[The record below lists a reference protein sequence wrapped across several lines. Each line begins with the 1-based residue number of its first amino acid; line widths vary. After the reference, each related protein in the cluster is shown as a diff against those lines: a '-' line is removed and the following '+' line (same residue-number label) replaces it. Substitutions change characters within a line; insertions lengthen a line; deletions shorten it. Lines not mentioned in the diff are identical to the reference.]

1 MSELQLLEAAK
12 AENLEAVRASLE
24 AGADVNQTDEQGWTP
39 LNWAAGKGNGALV
52 SLLVEKGADVFK
64 VGRDLRTPYM
74 IALAAGHADVARF
87 LRQVEDG
94 AEGEKPA
101 RPERPYCKV
110 YHLGELRQFPG
121 WSENQLDWSEAGAE
135 NASSNGGGSNGGGP
149 HAAPPDEEVAFLHH
163 DFTVTR
169 SMWRGEDVIFDRVT
183 PEWEQFCAETLKFK
197 VPDDLDL
204 IVPADAASAS
214 ASANGDGAA

>member
-1 MSELQLLEAAK
+1 MSELQLLEAVK
-12 AENLEAVRASLE
+12 AENLEEVRALLE
-24 AGADVNQTDEQGWTP
+24 ADADVNQTDDQGWTP

-87 LRQVEDG
+87 LRQTEDSI
-94 AEGEKPA
+94 EGEKPA

-110 YHLGELRQFPG
+110 YHLGDLRQFPH
-121 WSENQLDWSEAGAE
+121 WSENKDVWVEDGA
-135 NASSNGGGSNGGGP
+135 NGASSNGGDP
-149 HAAPPDEEVAFLHH
+149 HAAPSDDEVVFLHH

-169 SMWRGEDVIFDRVT
+169 SMWRGEDVIFDQVT
-183 PEWEQFCAETLKFK
+183 PEWQQFCAETLKFK

-204 IVPADAASAS
+204 IVSTDTAAA
-214 ASANGDGAA
+214 AGANSDGLA

>member
-1 MSELQLLEAAK
+1 MSELQLLEAVK
-12 AENLEAVRASLE
+12 AENLEAARASLE

-39 LNWAAGKGNGALV
+39 LNWAAGRGNGALV

-87 LRQVEDG
+87 LRQAEDG
-94 AEGEKPA
+94 AEGEKPV

-110 YHLGELRQFPG
+110 YHLGELRSFPG
-121 WSENQLDWSEAGAE
+121 WSENEIDWTGDGA
-135 NASSNGGGSNGGGP
+135 NGASSNGGST
-149 HAAPPDEEVAFLHH
+149 HAAPSDEEVVFLHH

-169 SMWRGEDVIFDRVT
+169 SMWRGEDVIFDQVT
-183 PEWEQFCAETLKFK
+183 PEWQQFCAETLNFK
-197 VPDDLDL
+197 VPDELDL
-204 IVPADAASAS
+204 IVPAEAASA
-214 ASANGDGAA
+214 ASANGDGPA

>member
-1 MSELQLLEAAK
+1 MSEMQLLEVIK
-12 AENLEAVRASLE
+12 AENLDAAKAALE
-24 AGADVNQTDEQGWTP
+24 AGADVNETDEQGWTP
-39 LNWAAGKGNGALV
+39 LNWAAGKGNAELV

-87 LRQVEDG
+87 LRAAEDRV
-94 AEGEKPA
+94 EGEKPA

-110 YHLGELRQFPG
+110 YYLAELRKFPH
-121 WSENQLDWSEAGAE
+121 WTE
-135 NASSNGGGSNGGGP
+135 NAINPTEIEESSAASNGNGAGSL
-149 HAAPPDEEVAFLHH
+149 PPEEEEVGFLHH

-169 SMWRGEDVIFDRVT
+169 SMWRGEDVIFNQVT
-183 PEWEQFCAETLKFK
+183 PEWEQFCTETLKFK

-204 IVPADAASAS
+204 LVSNDETAATAGLNGGGPA
-214 ASANGDGAA
+214 

>member
-87 LRQVEDG
+87 LRQAEDG
-94 AEGEKPA
+94 AEGEKPS

-110 YHLGELRQFPG
+110 YHLGELRQFSG
-121 WSENQLDWSEAGAE
+121 WSENQLDWTEAGE
-135 NASSNGGGSNGGGP
+135 DKASSNGGGP
-149 HAAPPDEEVAFLHH
+149 HAPSDEEVAFLHH

-183 PEWEQFCAETLKFK
+183 PEWEQFCAETLKFH

-204 IVPADAASAS
+204 IVPADAAA
-214 ASANGDGAA
+214 AAVSANGDGPA